1 MFGWAKLR
9 QMGAAVAGHKGRI
22 MQVLRRGSAVAL
34 AVTAIF
40 VLCCV
45 RWIRADTEV
54 PTISIHAR
62 CYEFSPS
69 EITLKKGEAVKL
81 VFVADDVSHGI
92 AIPDLGLK
100 ADLPK
105 HRAQAFSITPA
116 RSGDFDGECS
126 RYCGSG
132 HSDMTFVVH
141 VRP

>member
-1 MFGWAKLR
+1 M
-9 QMGAAVAGHKGRI
+9 
-22 MQVLRRGSAVAL
+22 
-34 AVTAIF
+34 
-40 VLCCV
+40 
-45 RWIRADTEV
+45 

-69 EITLKKGEAVKL
+69 EITLTRGQPVKL
-81 VFVADDVSHGI
+81 VFIADDVSHGI
-92 AIPDLGLK
+92 VIPDLGLK

-105 HRAQAFSITPA
+105 HKALTLSLTPA
-116 RSGDFDGECS
+116 RVGDFDGECS